1 MHNLRLYDF
10 CVVVAILS
18 DTYKFGFENL
28 EYMGLEVCYANF
40 LFECLTFKDTKI
52 YNCKKHLPKLRM

>member
-10 CVVVAILS
+10 CVVVTILS

-28 EYMGLEVCYANF
+28 EYMGLKVAMQTF
-40 LFECLTFKDTKI
+40 CLSA
-52 YNCKKHLPKLRM
+52 